1 MAPKRPASS
10 TRGPN
15 AKKCK
20 KVYVVPLPPSAVD
33 EGDGISDLSDEDLEF
48 VASQGKNLG
57 FLTSLKTKQL
67 DRSVSQTQQKPAAQ
81 KKAVPQAQTRPAPA
95 DASDSEASEG
105 LPGTDSD
112 SEAEAYERRPRT
124 VSQAP
129 VEQKRAAALP
139 TKSLDGALVRGE
151 VETAPRAAD
160 RLWVPGVT
168 IEDDLALEQEA
179 AEEEEGEEDDEAPAV
194 EAPPKRETGKG
205 KRQKDAKAGLGARG
219 ARGGRA
225 GPPAP
230 ADTPASRLAAA
241 KETLALAAQTF
252 LGSPE
257 RHLAQLHEIVALC
270 SAKDPLVA
278 RLALVTAAAVLADV
292 VPGYRIR
299 PPTERELEVVVS
311 REVQALRDYEQGL
324 LRQYQRYLRAARAAL
339 AAGRAGGAALP
350 HARVAARCMGR
361 LLVAAPHF
369 NYTTDLL
376 QALVPVATSRDPE
389 LRRIVVDALRSLL
402 SSQSADGGV
411 VTEAVQLL
419 ADLVKARSCVC
430 PPEVVA
436 VLASVHT
443 ADITSAKD
451 FQEAKAARK
460 KMKKKERKKD
470 DVDHAFEE
478 ARAYED
484 QDSRQYHQSASLEAL
499 FEVYFRVLKHATASG
514 LVARREGLPM
524 SAARFAKKFP
534 LLFPVL
540 EQLAAHAG
548 LIGVEYFGDLMA
560 VLDQLLAS
568 SALPAA
574 ERVRT
579 LLTASRILS
588 GQGEAL
594 NVDRGAFYQHL
605 YRALDAVALQ
615 PLEEDGEGEEEG
627 GGRGGMDAGEAPVPS
642 GDAPAAGRLAPLLAS
657 LLDGML
663 LDRRAL
669 DASRQAAFAKR
680 LASAAGAVRDPG
692 AALGMLC
699 VLHRL
704 LRRVPRL
711 RAALENEAGGPSGY
725 RTYRP
730 DVEDPAEAGALA
742 VPLWELS
749 LLQRHYHPAVAQLAR
764 DLAGGVAQ
772 SSVLPPTASPAELA
786 QRYSTATGGFR
797 PAPPLP
803 RKARQQ
809 EAGPRKRGG
818 EDEDAVA
825 ARLAAA
831 GERAGSRPGDDTEA
845 GLCAAVQGPG
855 PGFGA
860 YFRSVRRFRR
870 HQELMRAER
879 RLGAQLQAFKQHL
892 QAGSGR

>member
-1 MAPKRPASS
+1 
-10 TRGPN
+10 
-15 AKKCK
+15 
-20 KVYVVPLPPSAVD
+20 VYVVPLPPSAVD

-139 TKSLDGALVRGE
+139 TKSLDGALVRG
-151 VETAPRAAD
+151 
-160 RLWVPGVT
+160 
-168 IEDDLALEQEA
+168 
-179 AEEEEGEEDDEAPAV
+179 
-194 EAPPKRETGKG
+194 
-205 KRQKDAKAGLGARG
+205 ARG

-230 ADTPASRLAAA
+230 ADTPGSRLAAA

-324 LRQYQRYLRAARAAL
+324 LRQYQ
-339 AAGRAGGAALP
+339 
-350 HARVAARCMGR
+350 
-361 LLVAAPHF
+361 
-369 NYTTDLL
+369 
-376 QALVPVATSRDPE
+376 
-389 LRRIVVDALRSLL
+389 RRIVVDALRSLL

>member
-1 MAPKRPASS
+1 MAMLEQLTSRIAVPTRSWRAGKR
-10 TRGPN
+10 
-15 AKKCK
+15 
-20 KVYVVPLPPSAVD
+20 VYVVPLPPSAVD

-139 TKSLDGALVRGE
+139 TKSLDGALVRG
-151 VETAPRAAD
+151 
-160 RLWVPGVT
+160 
-168 IEDDLALEQEA
+168 
-179 AEEEEGEEDDEAPAV
+179 
-194 EAPPKRETGKG
+194 
-205 KRQKDAKAGLGARG
+205 ARG

-324 LRQYQRYLRAARAAL
+324 LRQYQ
-339 AAGRAGGAALP
+339 
-350 HARVAARCMGR
+350 
-361 LLVAAPHF
+361 
-369 NYTTDLL
+369 
-376 QALVPVATSRDPE
+376 
-389 LRRIVVDALRSLL
+389 RRIVVDALRSLL

-605 YRALDAVALQ
+605 YRALDARRRA
-615 PLEEDGEGEEEG
+615 
-627 GGRGGMDAGEAPVPS
+627 
-642 GDAPAAGRLAPLLAS
+642 AAGRLAPLLAS